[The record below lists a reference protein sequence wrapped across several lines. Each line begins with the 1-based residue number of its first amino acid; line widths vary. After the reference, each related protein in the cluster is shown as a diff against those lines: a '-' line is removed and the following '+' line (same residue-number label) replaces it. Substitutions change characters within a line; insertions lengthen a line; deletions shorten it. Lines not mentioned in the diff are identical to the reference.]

1 MKNMEDKMK
10 KYLITGLLLLVI
22 VFAFAERKAL
32 VIANWNY
39 PNAVLKS
46 PKADADSIAAAL
58 EGVNFNITRLNNA
71 NLNSMKSAIDTLAAH
86 LSSEDEVVF
95 YFSGHGTNYK
105 NVNYLVPA
113 GVNLASQLTID
124 NNCYSLSAL
133 SNKLK
138 NAKTSIIIVEAS
150 KIWGIP
156 DGKATNPKTFVSMK
170 SATPK
175 QVIIFSSQPGKIV
188 QNSNL
193 TKSVFSM
200 AMAKYIATSEV
211 GLNEFFPVLSN
222 EIMQK
227 TGNAQKPWISGTLSN
242 DFIFNTNLQKG
253 MWKSPSPRPKIGGGS
268 LSW

>member
-1 MKNMEDKMK
+1 MK

-46 PKADADSIAAAL
+46 PKTDADSIAAAL
-58 EGVNFNITRLNNA
+58 EGVNFNITRVNNA
-71 NLNSMKSAIDTLAAH
+71 SFLSMKSAIDTLTSH

-105 NVNYLVPA
+105 NINYLVPA

-124 NNCYSLSAL
+124 NACYSLSAI

-138 NAKTSIIIVEAS
+138 NAKTSIVIVEAS
-150 KIWGIP
+150 RIWGNP
-156 DGKATNPKTFVSMK
+156 ESKASNPKTFVSMK
-170 SATPK
+170 SASPN
-175 QVIIFSSQPGKIV
+175 QVIIFSCQPGKTV
-188 QNSNL
+188 QNSAL

-200 AMAKYIATSEV
+200 AMARYIATAEV
-211 GLNEFFPVLSN
+211 GLNEFFPALSN

-227 TGNAQKPWISGTLSN
+227 TGNIQKPWISGTLKN

-253 MWKSPSPRPKIGGGS
+253 IWKTPSTRPKIGGGS